1 MNKET
6 RKFIHEKY
14 NGHCAYCAIKMTIKE
29 MQVDH
34 LVSKFNY
41 SLCSARI
48 YTDND
53 LNDIDNLMPS
63 CLVCNKWKSAHSLE
77 AFRNEIKEQ
86 IHRLNE
92 YSSNYRFAKKY
103 NLVQETPREIVF
115 YFEQLKQFTNE

>member
-14 NGHCAYCAIKMTIKE
+14 NGHCAYCGIKMTIKE

-34 LVSKFNY
+34 LFSKLIF
-41 SLCSARI
+41 SLKSNFI
-48 YTDND
+48 YTDKE

-63 CLVCNKWKSAHSLE
+63 CRVCNKWKSCHSLE

-86 IHRLNE
+86 IHRLNS

-103 NLVQETPREIVF
+103 YLVHESPREIVF

>member
-1 MNKET
+1 
-6 RKFIHEKY
+6 
-14 NGHCAYCAIKMTIKE
+14 MTIKE

-34 LVSKFNY
+34 LVSQFHFKFKM
-41 SLCSARI
+41 AEK
-48 YTDND
+48 YTDKE

-63 CLVCNKWKSAHSLE
+63 CRVCNKWKSAHSLE

-86 IHRLNE
+86 IHRLNS

-103 NLVQETPREIVF
+103 YLVHESPREIVF